1 MTVPAVSIIVP
12 VFKTEKFLDQC
23 VRSIVGQT
31 FPDWE
36 LILVNDCSPDRSGE
50 MIEDWARRDARI
62 LTVTHPENR
71 GVSRARFTGLEHA
84 RGRYVVFV
92 DSDDWIPRRAIGLMY
107 EAIEREAADIVI
119 GSMAKVLDSRGI
131 VRSRARNTA
140 AGSNRTA
147 SITQPELFDR
157 YFINYFGVNLIPSY
171 MWGKIYRREVL
182 DRAALEPPPFSI
194 FEDTVFNM
202 MLHPYLSKI
211 GFVTDT
217 VYYYRFGGGTSTST
231 PGFLRAVKDQYRLK
245 ERMIQKYNY
254 TAGCQYKK
262 LELINCFYS
271 HYANR
276 ALLQR
281 VGWDEIFREIEA
293 ELADPIY
300 GPSLFEGTDGNPRA
314 EAIRNRD
321 VAGVTALVRA
331 EVRRL
336 RPRQIVKKIIS
347 KLLS

>member
-1 MTVPAVSIIVP
+1 MTATVSIIVP
-12 VFKTEKFLDQC
+12 VFKSEKFLDQC

-50 MIEDWARRDARI
+50 MIEDWARRDERI
-62 LTVTHPENR
+62 RGVAHPENR
-71 GVSRARFTGLEHA
+71 GVSRARFTGLDRA
-84 RGRYVVFV
+84 SGRYVMFV
-92 DSDDWIPRRAIGLMY
+92 DSDDWIPRRAVEKLHA
-107 EAIEREAADIVI
+107 AIEREGADVVT
-119 GSMAKVLDSRGI
+119 GAMAKVLDSRGI

-140 AGSNRTA
+140 TGSNRTA

-171 MWGKIYRREVL
+171 MCGKIYRREVL
-182 DRAALEPPPFSI
+182 ERAALEPPPFSI

-202 MLHPYLSKI
+202 ALHPHLSKI
-211 GFVTDT
+211 GFVADT

-245 ERMIQKYNY
+245 ERTLQRYNY
-254 TAGCQYKK
+254 TKAGQYINF
-262 LELINCFYS
+262 ELINCFYS

-276 ALLQR
+276 ALLQG
-281 VGWDEIFREIEA
+281 VGWDEIACEIGA
-293 ELADPIY
+293 ELSDPIY
-300 GPSLFEGTDGNPRA
+300 GPSLFEGTDGNRRA
-314 EAIRNRD
+314 EAMRERD
-321 VAGVTALVRA
+321 VEGITALVRA

-336 RPRQIVKKIIS
+336 RPRQKIKKILS